1 MGPPIFIY
9 VVFTSFP
16 GGEDRAII
24 QGQYLWCFC
33 FFQAYGDIRYF
44 GIAVNNGIGSFFL
57 GPFKISVKNQFGVRI
72 PLVPA

>member
-24 QGQYLWCFC
+24 QGQYFRFFC
-33 FFQAYGDIRYF
+33 FFQANGNIRYLRVTINK
-44 GIAVNNGIGSFFL
+44 GIASILL
-57 GPFKISVKNQFGVRI
+57 GPFKIGVKN
-72 PLVPA
+72 